1 LAFFLIVPS
10 VMVIGVLLVH
20 ALAKRLGLKIYYS
33 TLTAVALLSFVIIFA
48 AVFLSPVPDKKFLV
62 ILGGLILSASLLLTF
77 LNNFL
82 IKRERAA
89 EKNFTEEVKAAYAE
103 ELKKDSAKVV
113 EEIVAPIEKFEWE
126 NAPPEENKSDAEPA
140 EDTPEDEPKEI
151 FETEE
156 KNLAEK
162 FPLENVFKPLNDVKA
177 EAIAK
182 ALETKDAEPFEK
194 PKPEDNFP
202 LQEVFKPLEK
212 ISSESASKALETK
225 DTEPFEEPKPEDNFP
240 LQETFK
246 ALDEVKPEMLE
257 KIQTTKPLVLQE
269 DNGEFS
275 LEQPPE
281 DDKISAAVEEISET
295 ESPPE
300 DGKPSATVEEISE
313 TESPPEDDKISATVE
328 EVSETESPPEDDKI
342 SATVEEVSE
351 TESPPEDD
359 KISAAVEEISETESP
374 LEYDKPSATVEEISE
389 TESPPEDDKISAAV
403 EEISETESPPEDDK
417 ISAAVEEIS
426 ETESPPED
434 DKISATVEDVPETE
448 SPLKDETLDDLL
460 DKAYD
465 ARGKGHIWQA
475 IENYRK
481 ALERYGADEYAPFVA
496 IDLGNLYKENALYS
510 KAIKTY
516 EDALNLPAIK
526 HNDETK
532 REFAKNLE
540 YLRVVRDV
548 LLKYRAATTPFAK
561 IPKEILQE
569 IDAEYQKAQLH
580 SSQYK

>member
-1 LAFFLIVPS
+1 MAFFLIVPS

-313 TESPPEDDKISATVE
+313 TESPPEDDKISA
-328 EVSETESPPEDDKI
+328 
-342 SATVEEVSE
+342 
-351 TESPPEDD
+351 
-359 KISAAVEEISETESP
+359 
-374 LEYDKPSATVEEISE
+374 
-389 TESPPEDDKISAAV
+389 AV

-426 ETESPPED
+426 EAESPPE
-434 DKISATVEDVPETE
+434 
-448 SPLKDETLDDLL
+448 DETLDDLL